1 MIKQTIIDGE
11 LWQLR
16 IADDKQLSFAY
27 LVPPDKS
34 EWKTNPLWHD
44 WDDKH
49 NEDEWSYSM
58 RDVSKVHPMRL
69 KSILLKLIADV
80 IKESKTTSFYF
91 TPTSK
96 QRGTIY
102 SNLINKLLQELG
114 PKWVS
119 QNIDN
124 IWFYFNKHER

>member
-11 LWQLR
+11 LWQVQLF
-16 IADDKQLSFAY
+16 DDKQLSFAY

-49 NEDEWSYSM
+49 NEDEWSYSK

-69 KSILLKLIADV
+69 KSILLKMIVHV
-80 IKESKTTSFYF
+80 IKESKTASFYF

-102 SNLINKLLQELG
+102 SNIINKLLQELG

-124 IWFYFNKHER
+124 NWFYFNKNER

>member
-1 MIKQTIIDGE
+1 MIKQTMIDGE
-11 LWQLR
+11 KWLVQLS
-16 IADDKQLSFAY
+16 DDKQLSFAY

-69 KSILLKLIADV
+69 KSILLKLIVDV

-102 SNLINKLLQELG
+102 SNIINKLLQELG
-114 PKWVS
+114 PKWVR

-124 IWFYFNKHER
+124 NWFYFNKNER

>member
-1 MIKQTIIDGE
+1 MIKQTMIDGE
-11 LWQLR
+11 KWLVQLS
-16 IADDKQLSFAY
+16 DDKQLSFAY

-69 KSILLKLIADV
+69 KSVLLKLIVDV
-80 IKESKTTSFYF
+80 IKESKTISFYF

-96 QRGTIY
+96 QRGAIY
-102 SNLINKLLQELG
+102 SNLVNKLLHELG
-114 PKWVS
+114 PKWIR

-124 IWFYFNKHER
+124 NWFYFNKNER